1 MYTSD
6 VLPLGLLLDCC
17 GLRLLVLVHN
27 LNKSL
32 LQQLTACVMTPRDN
46 LPCLLLLLSVL
57 SAFVRPTYRRRI
69 HFRLT
74 YISSNTPS
82 RTARIS

>member
-27 LNKSL
+27 LKQVAL
-32 LQQLTACVMTPRDN
+32 TTAQQPGDDATR
-46 LPCLLLLLSVL
+46 
-57 SAFVRPTYRRRI
+57 
-69 HFRLT
+69 
-74 YISSNTPS
+74 
-82 RTARIS
+82 